1 MAYQVLVG
9 LGSNLRNRRYCLN
22 RATDS
27 IHADCGKVIAVSSCY
42 ESEAVGGVADRRF
55 LNAVLLC
62 QTDWPPQDF
71 FARTLA
77 IERQL
82 DRVRNVRWENRTID
96 LDILLWREKGG
107 DTKIVNLPYL
117 QIPHPMMLL
126 RDFTMLPACEIAST
140 WRHPLTGDHLATEL
154 KKTTLHSIVRRL
166 N

>member
-71 FARTLA
+71 LLVRLQSKDNWIGLETCAGRIEQSILIFCCGVKKAA
-77 IERQL
+77 IPR
-82 DRVRNVRWENRTID
+82 
-96 LDILLWREKGG
+96 
-107 DTKIVNLPYL
+107 
-117 QIPHPMMLL
+117 
-126 RDFTMLPACEIAST
+126 
-140 WRHPLTGDHLATEL
+140 
-154 KKTTLHSIVRRL
+154 
-166 N
+166 